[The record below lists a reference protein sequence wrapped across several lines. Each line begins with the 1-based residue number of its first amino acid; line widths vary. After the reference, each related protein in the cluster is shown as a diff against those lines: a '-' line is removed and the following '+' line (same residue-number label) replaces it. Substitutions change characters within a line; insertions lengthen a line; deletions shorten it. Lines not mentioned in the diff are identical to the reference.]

1 MKVKLT
7 KPRLNFSILFIFFF
21 TYVSAQDTNN
31 ERPIN
36 PSSISLEKN
45 DKIDVYNYKY
55 ENTLISVFKEEEGIQ
70 DIYQVEKDCPR
81 IDQKINFREAE
92 IQFINDVNIWITEN
106 KAKYPKAFIVITS
119 ELNN

>member
-55 ENTLISVFKEEEGIQ
+55 ENTLISIFKEEEGIQ

-81 IDQKINFREAE
+81 INQKINFREAE
-92 IQFINDVNIWITEN
+92 IQFINDVNIWITEK